1 MSVGSGTSLTNIQIK
16 SKLIGGIEFPDGSS
30 LRVEYVNGKKEGEGL
45 VISSKKTKLAKLN
58 YHEDKLNGFCV
69 FFNSDGE
76 KTKECLFEK
85 NVQNGWGRE
94 FENGN
99 VLFE

>member
-76 KTKECLFEK
+76 KTKECLFE
-85 NVQNGWGRE
+85 
-94 FENGN
+94 
-99 VLFE
+99 